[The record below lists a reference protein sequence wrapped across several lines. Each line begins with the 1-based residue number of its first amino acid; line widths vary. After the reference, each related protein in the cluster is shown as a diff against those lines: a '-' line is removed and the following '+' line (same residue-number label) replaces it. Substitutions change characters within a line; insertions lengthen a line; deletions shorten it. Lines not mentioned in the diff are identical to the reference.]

1 VRLDQALVERGLAPS
16 RSAAARL
23 IASGAVQLEGQ
34 LVVRAALKV
43 APHASIGL
51 AESLE
56 NRFVSRAGAK
66 LEGLLAARSDIR
78 ITGYWVD
85 LGQGTGGFTH
95 CLLERG
101 ARRVLGIDVGH
112 GQLHAQLR
120 SDPRI
125 CAVEG
130 LNLRDLPHR
139 TSPSALD
146 PAWPQQGAS
155 GVVVDASFISLEHAL
170 KPAADLLS
178 AQSWLIALIK
188 PQFELGAHPGDRRR
202 LLRRG
207 VVSDASLYPRVFARI
222 VQCLGHLGMR
232 VNAPEDLRESCL
244 RGQEGNREF
253 FVVARKFYPQG
264 GSGGLSAR
272 RTEL

>member
-1 VRLDQALVERGLAPS
+1 VRLDQALVTRGLAPS

-23 IASGAVQLEGQ
+23 IASGAVRLEGRP
-34 LVVRAALKV
+34 VARASLEV
-43 APHASIGL
+43 APHVSLDL
-51 AESLE
+51 AKSPE

-66 LEGLLAARSDIR
+66 LEGLLAARPDIR
-78 ITGYWVD
+78 VAGYWVD

-120 SDPRI
+120 SDPRVR
-125 CAVEG
+125 AVEG
-130 LNLRDLPHR
+130 VNLRDLPHL

-146 PAWPQQGAS
+146 PAWPQEGAS
-155 GVVVDASFISLEHAL
+155 GVVVDVSFISLEHAI
-170 KPAADLLS
+170 KPAAALLA
-178 AQSWLIALIK
+178 AQGWLLALIK
-188 PQFELGAHPGDRRR
+188 PQFELGAQPSERRR

-207 VVSDASLYPRVFARI
+207 VVSDASVYPGVFARI
-222 VQCLGHLGMR
+222 VQCLGHHGMR
-232 VNAPEDLRESCL
+232 VNAPRDLHESCL

-253 FVVARKFYPQG
+253 FVVARKIWPQEG
-264 GSGGLSAR
+264 EG
-272 RTEL
+272 ELACTSD